1 MLGVL
6 VDERKVTKLAGSDQ
20 TGTDEKSLALAA
32 RRYGCELHEIRLQH
46 PLDAR
51 RELTA
56 FLKDGKPCLICV
68 HQWKHWVAVVKEERG
83 KFILLDSEDAAVLT
97 IVEWRELRRM
107 WGYRSNGNGAVN
119 RADVL
124 YDLYP
129 LVPRFRVHLRATFS
143 LARARFLRRPENRGL
158 AQHWDEYLEDLLHIC
173 KPRTPLSEN
182 VISLRLFL
190 RRHGGMIVDQ
200 ISYWHGRIEFKA
212 IRKVLLGMR
221 FVADTHGLVIH
232 RDDEK
237 RAIAG
242 ITALLTLWAGARYG
256 VAPVYEPPRSRR
268 GR

>member
-20 TGTDEKSLALAA
+20 TGTDEKNLALAA
-32 RRYGCELHEIRLQH
+32 RRYGCELREIRLRQ
-46 PLDAR
+46 PRDAR
-51 RELTA
+51 RELTSY
-56 FLKDGKPCLICV
+56 LRDGKPCLICV
-68 HQWKHWVAVVKEERG
+68 HQWKHWVAVVREERG

-97 IVEWRELRRM
+97 IVDWRELRHM
-107 WGYRSNGNGAVN
+107 WGFRSKEPGEPK
-119 RADVL
+119 RAEIL

-129 LVPRFRVHLRATFS
+129 LVPRFRVQIRASFS
-143 LARARFLRRPENRGL
+143 IARARFLRRPENRGL

-173 KPRTPLSEN
+173 KPKTPLSEN

-190 RRHGGMIVDQ
+190 RRHGGMIVAQ
-200 ISYWHGRIEFKA
+200 ISYWHGRVDVKA

-221 FVADTHGLVIH
+221 FVADTHGLIIH

-256 VAPVYEPPRSRR
+256 VAPVYDPPTPRR